1 MRMQLC
7 TYQHFVLLCITIF
20 KTDLN
25 TLLILNFS
33 LCELAQLP
41 LQSLLGAAVN
51 IDLFIVCDCDWES
64 FSPLCLITFYCHI
77 KRKRNQ
83 NWLVVQLY
91 CLIFHH
97 GQTELSPLIHKNFF
111 FLLPF
116 FPLSIRTFILLVS
129 CLFMAY
135 FICDINFPH
144 PWNIKKYICVVLWA
158 STFIFCLFSFG
169 SHCRVVDDGFLFFSF
184 YVNIQRPMAGL
195 SKRLHFIWH
204 LLLASRFISKL
215 KEKKWGDNFL

>member
-91 CLIFHH
+91 CLMFHH

-111 FLLPF
+111 FFYLF
-116 FPLSIRTFILLVS
+116 FPFLLEPLFYWFLVYLWLTLFVILTSLILEILKNIFVWFCEHPLLSFV
-129 CLFMAY
+129 C
-135 FICDINFPH
+135 FPLGH
-144 PWNIKKYICVVLWA
+144 
-158 STFIFCLFSFG
+158 T
-169 SHCRVVDDGFLFFSF
+169 
-184 YVNIQRPMAGL
+184 AGL
-195 SKRLHFIWH
+195 LMMAFSSFPSMSISRGPWQDFQRDCILFGIYC
-204 LLLASRFISKL
+204 LLQDL
-215 KEKKWGDNFL
+215 